1 MSIFT
6 EFATINTS
14 GADDGERIA
23 LRDLEG
29 SVVVMVPEEYIA
41 AIDTQNGTTWKV
53 RVTIH
58 DISGQRSYADQ
69 LVFARVMV
77 NGLKDKIGQQVLGVV
92 GKGASKPGKSAR
104 WVLNSATE
112 AQATAASEYMVEG
125 LVMRMDWHTR

>member
-6 EFATINTS
+6 EFSTINST
-14 GADDGERIA
+14 GNDDGERIA

-29 SVVVMVPEEYIA
+29 SVVVMVPEEYVA
-41 AIDTQNGTTWKV
+41 AVETINGTSDAV

-58 DISGQRSYADQ
+58 DISGQKTYADQ

-92 GKGASKPGKSAR
+92 GKGTSKPGKSAP

-112 AQATAASEYMVEG
+112 AQATAASEYMVK
-125 LVMRMDWHTR
+125 V